1 MAAAAAAAAAEADT
15 TVKEPLDLIK
25 LSLDERVYV
34 KCRGERE
41 LRGRLHVSPWWCAV
55 VWGGWAAVLCCAVL
69 HCAVLGRYSRRAQA
83 GSVTVVRAGHSG
95 SSDGLQTRPAHL
107 PP

>member
-1 MAAAAAAAAAEADT
+1 MAEET

-41 LRGRLHVSPWWCAV
+41 LRGRLHVSVGGPAV
-55 VWGGWAAVLCCAVL
+55 IRGTLRASAVCMPCLRWPL
-69 HCAVLGRYSRRAQA
+69 
-83 GSVTVVRAGHSG
+83 
-95 SSDGLQTRPAHL
+95 
-107 PP
+107 